1 MKFLALFILFFEFT
15 HADVA
20 YDFMQELK
28 EENYQKACRIGK
40 KIISS
45 PGADEKLI
53 SMVAQSCLKCDYIK
67 ALSHAQHKLRETKE
81 SRADAVAFSSVVLQ
95 KKLIYQ
101 FMYDDADISTMFLPI
116 VEHPLSHTFVAIRDG
131 NYKIES
137 QNPKIITFKKDDK
150 RYRVFVDKADK
161 GRVIIEITDSK
172 NYIER
177 RRYL

>member
-1 MKFLALFILFFEFT
+1 MKFLALFILFFEYI
-15 HADVA
+15 HADIA

-45 PGADEKLI
+45 PSADEKLI

-67 ALSHAQHKLRETKE
+67 ALSHAQHRLRASKE

-101 FMYDDADISTMFLPI
+101 FMYDNTDISTMYLPI
-116 VEHPLSHTFVAIRDG
+116 VDHPLSHTFVAIRDG
-131 NYKIES
+131 KYHRES
-137 QNPKIITFKKDDK
+137 ENPKIITFKKDDK
-150 RYRVFVDKADK
+150 HYKVFIDKADK
-161 GRVIIEITDSK
+161 GRVVIEITDSK
-172 NYIER
+172 NYVER
-177 RRYL
+177 RKYL